1 MCGGGM
7 VVTAGHVKQG
17 DLSGIRAV
25 LVRIVR
31 RRAGRTGVRAPI
43 VVLKR
48 GNARGA
54 KGCREADA

>member
-1 MCGGGM
+1 M
-7 VVTAGHVKQG
+7 VATAMLVKQG
-17 DLSGIRAV
+17 DLSDIQAV
-25 LVRIVR
+25 FTRIER

-43 VVLKR
+43 GARKR